1 MQDREKEAIAAICLM
16 AAIADGGKSDVEHAK
31 LKEIAQSLGVE
42 TSAAVVQRV
51 LLRKTSLK
59 EEVAALSTP
68 DMRMLGFEMA
78 VCICDADGMTTP
90 EEGDFLKALREALE
104 VPLAEAMETQAL
116 AEDFA
121 KATFEDAP
129 ATAPAAP
136 LPAEAVASV
145 TATQPLQ
152 PGQPNPI
159 DAEIDELILKHAILV
174 GGLELLPQSLSTLA
188 ILPLQMK
195 MVYNIGARYGYQLD
209 SGHVKEFLAVLG
221 LGMGSQIIEGFAR
234 KFLGSLTRRA
244 VGRTMGNI
252 SSAATGAAVTFAATY
267 GLGVA
272 ARKYYASGRTIS
284 MSDVKALF
292 AQSSEEAKGLY
303 SRYAGQVADSAKSTN
318 ITSLL
323 SNIRGK

>member
-59 EEVAALSTP
+59 DEVAALSTP
-68 DMRMLGFEMA
+68 DMRTLGFEMA
-78 VCICDADGMTTP
+78 VCICDADGTTTP
-90 EEGDFLKALREALE
+90 EEGEFLKALRDALE
-104 VPLAEAMETQAL
+104 VPLAEAMETQTL
-116 AEDFA
+116 AENFA

-129 ATAPAAP
+129 APAAP
-136 LPAEAVASV
+136 PPDAAVTSVPAP
-145 TATQPLQ
+145 QPLQ
-152 PGQPNPI
+152 TEQPNPI
-159 DAEIDELILKHAILV
+159 DAEIDQLILKHAILV

-234 KFLGSLTRRA
+234 KFLGSLTRHA
-244 VGRTMGNI
+244 AGRTMGNI

-284 MSDVKALF
+284 MSDVKTLF

-318 ITSLL
+318 VANLL
-323 SNIRGK
+323 STIRGK